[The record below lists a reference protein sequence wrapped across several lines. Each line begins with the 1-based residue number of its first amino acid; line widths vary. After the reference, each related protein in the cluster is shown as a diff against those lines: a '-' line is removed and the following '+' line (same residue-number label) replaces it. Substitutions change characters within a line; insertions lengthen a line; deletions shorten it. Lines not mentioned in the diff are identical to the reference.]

1 MSLAMLEELL
11 LQSERFRV
19 RPKIGLA
26 ATEPLIHPEILAF
39 CEAIVQKGFCCQITT
54 NRSSL
59 PRLASSLVDIGVD
72 ELIIS
77 CDGARCCG
85 LTSRSASER
94 RTRGFGR
101 LPETSDRKPAGPL
114 QHEQL

>member
-11 LQSERFRV
+11 LQSERFKV

-54 NRSSL
+54 NGSSL

-72 ELIIS
+72 ELIIP
-77 CDGARCCG
+77 CDGPARFTTRLG
-85 LTSRSASER
+85 LR
-94 RTRGFGR
+94 REVLTGSTRG
-101 LPETSDRKPAGPL
+101 
-114 QHEQL
+114 